1 MTEQTPQR
9 ELFDGSP
16 SPLRETEAHAP
27 SSPAECRRAAAGEIL
42 GLRTGLQRRV
52 LRFIRERGA
61 RGASD
66 HEIAAGLD
74 MLLDTVRARRV
85 ELRDLGA
92 IAPSGRTRPT
102 PSGRQA
108 TVWIVCPNGHDR
120 QRAEAPTGAG
130 HDGAST
136 AAAQTNHGVRR
147 DRGGDGLPAT
157 ATRATATR
165 ATATRAAATSATAT
179 RAAATRAAAR
189 GARASG
195 SAGVEA
201 CAWCGRA
208 KFWLSRY
215 GVWVCEHCHPAA
227 TPELVVDRRGV

>member
-27 SSPAECRRAAAGEIL
+27 SSPAETRRAAGKSVWPRL
-42 GLRTGLQRRV
+42 NQLQRRV
-52 LRFIRERGA
+52 LRFIRERGP

-92 IAPSGRTRPT
+92 IAPSGRTRRT

-108 TVWIVCPNGHDR
+108 TVWILSRDGDHP
-120 QRAEAPTGAG
+120 QRAEVPTGAG
-130 HDGAST
+130 HDRPST
-136 AAAQTNHGVRR
+136 
-147 DRGGDGLPAT
+147 
-157 ATRATATR
+157 
-165 ATATRAAATSATAT
+165 
-179 RAAATRAAAR
+179 AAAR
-189 GARASG
+189 GASASG
-195 SAGVEA
+195 SAGVQA

-208 KFWLSRY
+208 EFWLSRY
-215 GVWVCEHCHPAA
+215 GVWVCEHCHPPAV
-227 TPELVVDRRGV
+227 PELVVDRCEAVEVRKPR